1 MFSQL
6 IGVVQVL
13 DKQKITVFAGPFGF
27 DFFVPN
33 SGEFSPG
40 SQTTI
45 FVHMHW
51 NQENGPAFFGFANE
65 LDRTVFNVLTDCSG
79 IGPKIGL
86 AVLAD
91 LGAQSF
97 LHAIEMGDERM
108 LSKVNGIGA
117 KKAEHIIFQ
126 LKGKVANLLKSGVK
140 IEGAKQIEHLHTV
153 AEALE
158 SLNYSR
164 AEITR
169 TMNHLKETLS
179 GGPEVPFDVLMRQAL
194 AHLSK

>member
-1 MFSQL
+1 MLSQL
-6 IGVVQVL
+6 SGTVHII

-27 DFFVPN
+27 DLAVSNSAEFS
-33 SGEFSPG
+33 SGE
-40 SQTTI
+40 QATV

-51 NQENGPAFFGFANE
+51 NQENGPAFFGFASE

-91 LGAQSF
+91 LGAEGF

-126 LKGKVANLLKSGVK
+126 LKSKVANLLKSGIK

-169 TMNHLKETLS
+169 TMNHLKETLINQ
-179 GGPEVPFDVLMRQAL
+179 PEVAFDVLMRQAL

>member
-1 MFSQL
+1 MISQL
-6 IGVVQVL
+6 TGTIHL
-13 DKQKITVFAGPFGF
+13 IDKQKITVFAGPFGF
-27 DFFVPN
+27 DLSVPN
-33 SGEFSPG
+33 AGAFPPHEAA
-40 SQTTI
+40 TI

-51 NQENGPAFFGFANE
+51 NQENGPAFFGFATE

-91 LGAQSF
+91 LGADGF

-126 LKGKVANLLKSGVK
+126 LKGKVANLLKSGIK

-164 AEITR
+164 PEITR
-169 TMNHLKETLS
+169 TMNHLKESLAGS
-179 GGPEVPFDVLMRQAL
+179 PEVPFDVLMRQAL

>member
-1 MFSQL
+1 MLSQ
-6 IGVVQVL
+6 ISGIVHVV
-13 DKQKITVFAGPFGF
+13 DKQKIIVFAGPFGF
-27 DFFVPN
+27 DLAVPN
-33 SGEFSPG
+33 STAFLHG
-40 SQTTI
+40 SSTTL
-45 FVHMHW
+45 FVRMHW
-51 NQENGPAFFGFANE
+51 NQENGPSFFGFAQE
-65 LDRTVFNVLTDCSG
+65 LDRTVFQLVTDCSG

-86 AVLAD
+86 AILAD
-91 LGAQSF
+91 LGAEGF

-126 LKGKVANLLKSGVK
+126 LKGKVSQLLKSGIK
-140 IEGAKQIEHLHTV
+140 IEGAQQIEHLHTV

-164 AEITR
+164 VEITR
-169 TMNHLKETLS
+169 TMNHLKGS
-179 GGPEVPFDVLMRQAL
+179 IAGNPEMPFDVLMRQAL

>member
-1 MFSQL
+1 MISQL
-6 IGVVQVL
+6 TGTIHAV
-13 DKQKITVFAGPFGF
+13 DKHKITVFAGPFGF
-27 DFFVPN
+27 DLSVPN
-33 SGEFSPG
+33 ANAFPAG
-40 SQTTI
+40 SMATI

-51 NQENGPAFFGFANE
+51 NQENGPAFFGFSTE

-91 LGAQSF
+91 LGADGF

-126 LKGKVANLLKSGVK
+126 LKGKVANLLKSGIK

-164 AEITR
+164 PEITR
-169 TMNHLKETLS
+169 TMNHLKESLAGS
-179 GGPEVPFDVLMRQAL
+179 HEVPFDMLMRQAL

>member
-1 MFSQL
+1 MLSQL
-6 IGVVQVL
+6 TGTIHIA
-13 DKQKITVFAGPFGF
+13 DKQKITLFAGPFGF
-27 DFFVPN
+27 DLSCPN
-33 SGEFSPG
+33 ANIFPAGE
-40 SQTTI
+40 QVTV

-51 NQENGPAFFGFANE
+51 NAEQGPTFFAFASE

-91 LGAQSF
+91 LGADGF
-97 LHAIEMGDERM
+97 LHAIEMGDQRM

-117 KKAEHIIFQ
+117 KKAEQIIFQ
-126 LKGKVANLLKSGVK
+126 IKGKVSQLLKSGVK
-140 IEGAKQIEHLHTV
+140 IEGAQQIEHLHTV

-164 AEITR
+164 PEITR
-169 TMNHLKETLS
+169 TMNHLKESLA
-179 GGPEVPFDVLMRQAL
+179 GGPEVAFDVLMRQAL

>member
-1 MFSQL
+1 MISQL
-6 IGVVQVL
+6 TGTIHPI

-27 DFFVPN
+27 DLSVPN
-33 SGEFSPG
+33 SSAFPPSEVA
-40 SQTTI
+40 TI

-51 NQENGPAFFGFANE
+51 NQENGPAFFGFATE

-91 LGAQSF
+91 LGADGF

-126 LKGKVANLLKSGVK
+126 LKGKVANLLKSGIK

-164 AEITR
+164 PEITR
-169 TMNHLKETLS
+169 TMNHLKESLS
-179 GGPEVPFDVLMRQAL
+179 EEATFDLLMRQAL
-194 AHLSK
+194 SHLSK